1 MVLVAPIT
9 QGGNYSRYNG
19 FTVTL
24 SGTGSKTKG
33 VILMNQVKMVD
44 LESRNGKFIES
55 ANPIVVE
62 DALAKLMA
70 IIE

>member
-1 MVLVAPIT
+1 
-9 QGGNYSRYNG
+9 
-19 FTVTL
+19 
-24 SGTGSKTKG
+24 
-33 VILMNQVKMVD
+33 MNQVKMVD